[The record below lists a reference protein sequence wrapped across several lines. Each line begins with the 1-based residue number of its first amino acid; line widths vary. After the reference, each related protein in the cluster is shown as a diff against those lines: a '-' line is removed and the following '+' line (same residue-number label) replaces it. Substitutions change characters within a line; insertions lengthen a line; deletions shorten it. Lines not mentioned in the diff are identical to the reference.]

1 MGEHL
6 RNETTR
12 RPVLAVLEGD
22 RTVDQALAMRDDQAR
37 LAERCAERV
46 ERARRAGRYGAMLR
60 WTDEYRRAAMQCR
73 VLGEQ
78 IRRLPRDPTRLGLAA
93 PESSPVSLPNPAL
106 TFPPPERRP
115 EPCPPL
121 G

>member
-78 IRRLPRDPTRLGLAA
+78 IRRAPTGPDQAGAGGAGVLARLAPQPGADIPPTGKAA
-93 PESSPVSLPNPAL
+93 
-106 TFPPPERRP
+106 
-115 EPCPPL
+115 
-121 G
+121 